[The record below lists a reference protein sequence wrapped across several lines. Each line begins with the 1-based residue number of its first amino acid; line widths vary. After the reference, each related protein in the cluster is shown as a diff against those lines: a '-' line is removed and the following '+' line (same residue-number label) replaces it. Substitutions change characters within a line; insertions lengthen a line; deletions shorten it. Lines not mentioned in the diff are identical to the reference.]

1 MQVSKKIKGSKN
13 TSTKTIAEKIAKFAK
28 EDWFFDSVKVDEETQ
43 TITFGVNVLSVRVT
57 IDTLDDDWFC
67 VRFDDSSNTV
77 RFVTNTDYRR
87 IFNLIGTVKDEFF
100 SLNNRMMELKLSGWK
115 KSGRKKDKEVPLNT
129 LF

>member
-1 MQVSKKIKGSKN
+1 MLTTN
-13 TSTKTIAEKIAKFAK
+13 IAQKIAKFAK
-28 EDWFFDSVKVDEETQ
+28 EDWFFDFVKVDEDSK

-57 IDTLDDDWFC
+57 IDTLDDDWFR
-67 VRFDDSSNTV
+67 VRFDDNNNTV

-87 IFNLIGTVKDEFF
+87 IYNLIETVKDEFF
-100 SLNNRMMELKLSGWK
+100 SLNDKMMQLKLSGWK